1 MESRVRLRSMAARF
15 EKFSRKILKPVVSY
29 GRGVRNPMRNLLTG
43 LDVGTSKVCA
53 LVGEAL
59 PDGQLATLG
68 YGVAPCTGLRKGVV
82 VNIEATVD
90 SIKSAVEEAE
100 KTSGARI
107 GSVVVGVAGPHIR
120 GLNSHG
126 IVAVRGGEVGA
137 RDVDRVIDAARAV
150 AIPLDRQ
157 VLHILPQQFAVDE
170 QEGVREPLG
179 MAGVRLEARIHIV
192 TAAQSYGLN
201 LTKCCERAGVTP
213 SEMVFQPLAS
223 ADAALFPEERELGV
237 ALIDIGGG
245 TTDIIVFHGGAV
257 MHPAV
262 LPIGGN
268 HLTSDIA
275 AGLRTPISDA
285 ERLKIAYG
293 IATNLIV
300 RRDEM
305 IQVPGVGGREPR
317 VIARRMLG
325 KIIEP
330 RMEEIFA
337 MVQRELMRS
346 GVADGLASGIVL
358 VGGTSLLEGTQELA
372 ERIFGVPVRRGLP
385 INLKGLPEELMK
397 PMFTTAAGLL
407 LYQSTARGVGNG
419 VGRNGHGRLGKL
431 RSRLSD
437 WVRDFF

>member
-1 MESRVRLRSMAARF
+1 
-15 EKFSRKILKPVVSY
+15 
-29 GRGVRNPMRNLLTG
+29 MRNLLTG

-53 LVGEAL
+53 LVGEA
-59 PDGQLATLG
+59 GSEGELAVLG
-68 YGVAPCTGLRKGVV
+68 HGVASCTGLRKGVV
-82 VNIEATVD
+82 VNIEATVEAIRAALD
-90 SIKSAVEEAE
+90 EAE
-100 KTSGARI
+100 KTSGQRV

-126 IVAVRGGEVGA
+126 IVAVRGGEVGG

-170 QEGVREPLG
+170 QEGVRDPIG

-192 TAAQSYGLN
+192 TAAQSYGQN

-213 SEMVFQPLAS
+213 TEMVFEPLAS
-223 ADAALFPEERELGV
+223 AESALFPEERELGV

-245 TTDIIVFHGGAV
+245 TTDIIVFHAGAA
-257 MHPAV
+257 MHTAV
-262 LPIGGN
+262 LPVGGN

-275 AGLRTPISDA
+275 AGIRTPIAEA

-293 IATNLIV
+293 AATNQVV
-300 RRDEM
+300 RREEM
-305 IQVPGVGGREPR
+305 VQVPGVGGREPKT
-317 VIARRMLG
+317 IPRRLLAD
-325 KIIEP
+325 IIEP

-337 MVQRELMRS
+337 MAQREIMRS
-346 GVADGLASGIVL
+346 GVADSLASGIVL
-358 VGGTSLLEGTQELA
+358 VGGSSLLEGTQELA

-385 INLKGLPEELMK
+385 INLKGMPEELMK
-397 PMFTTAAGLL
+397 PMYTTAAGLL
-407 LYQSTARGVGNG
+407 LYQGAARSAGGVGARF
-419 VGRNGHGRLGKL
+419 GRWGRL
-431 RSRLSD
+431 RTRLTD